1 MATIY
6 ESAPLPPL
14 AKGDKVRHLADIE
27 KGYVG
32 DNLCARYGLGTVEG
46 QDKHGDW
53 IVWFPKRNFDWETTF
68 SRHWIQ
74 KVEE

>member
-14 AKGDKVRHLADIE
+14 AKGDKVRHLLDIE
-27 KGYVG
+27 KGFQ
-32 DNLCARYGLGTVEG
+32 RYGLGTVEG

-53 IVWFPKRNFDWETTF
+53 VVWFPQRNFDWETTF
-68 SRHWIQ
+68 SRHWLQ